1 MQMITD
7 SGALKDA
14 CDRLSTA
21 DYITVD
27 TEFLRDSTFWPKLCL
42 VQVAGPED
50 ILVIDPLVEG
60 LDMSPMFDLMA
71 NHEVLKVFH
80 AARQDIEIFYY
91 LSKRLPEPLFD
102 TQVAAMVCG
111 FGDSVGYETLVSN
124 LANAKLDKASRF
136 TDWSRRPL
144 SDRQLTYAIG
154 DVTHLRTVYEKLS
167 AKLDRNGRMDWLNEE
182 MAALMNPAQYIMRP
196 EDAWKRLK
204 TKATNRR
211 FLGVLTEVAAWRER
225 EAQNRDVP
233 RRRVLKDEALTEL
246 AGHPPKNTNE
256 LDHMRG
262 IPKGFGNSRSAK
274 GLVDAVTRGLEIPEE
289 QLPKVTRPKSPP
301 RGIGP
306 VMDLLKVLLKMKC
319 EEEHV
324 AQKLVYNNSDLEQL
338 AADDNADIPL
348 LEGWRYDLFGKD
360 ALALKHGK
368 LAVAIEGRKIRFF
381 PVDDEPSLTATDDE
395 ELAS

>member
-1 MQMITD
+1 MQIITE
-7 SGALKDA
+7 SGDLKDA
-14 CDRLSTA
+14 CDRLATA
-21 DYITVD
+21 DYVTVD

-50 ILVIDPLVEG
+50 VLAIDPLSNN
-60 LDMSPMFDLMA
+60 LDLGPLFELMA
-71 NHEVLKVFH
+71 NHDVLKVFH

-91 LSKRLPEPLFD
+91 LSKVIPEPLFD

-111 FGDSVGYETLVSN
+111 FGDSVGYETLVGK
-124 LANAKLDKASRF
+124 LAYAKLDKSSRF

-154 DVTHLRTVYEKLS
+154 DVTHLRTVYEKLT
-167 AKLDRNGRMDWLNEE
+167 AKLDHNGRTDWLNEE
-182 MAALMNPAQYIMRP
+182 MATLMNPAQYRMRP

-225 EAQNRDVP
+225 EAQSRDVP

-246 AGHPPKNTNE
+246 AGHPPKSGKD

-262 IPKGFGNSRSAK
+262 IHKGFSNSRFAK
-274 GLVDAVTRGLEIPEE
+274 GLLEAVAAGMAIPEE
-289 QLPKVTRPKSPP
+289 QLPQVSKTRPPP

-324 AQKLVYNNSDLEQL
+324 AQKLVYNNSDLEHL
-338 AADDNADIPL
+338 AADDNASIPL
-348 LEGWRYDLFGKD
+348 LSGWRYELFGKD
-360 ALALKHGK
+360 ALALKHGQ

-381 PVDDEPSLTATDDE
+381 TVNNGLAGNIDED
-395 ELAS
+395 LAS